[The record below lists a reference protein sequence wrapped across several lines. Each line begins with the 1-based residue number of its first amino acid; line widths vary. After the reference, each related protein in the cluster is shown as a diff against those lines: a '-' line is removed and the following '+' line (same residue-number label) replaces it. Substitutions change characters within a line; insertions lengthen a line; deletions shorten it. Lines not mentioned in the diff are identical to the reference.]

1 MSKLRRK
8 RRDGRRRE
16 PNGRLSRRKADR
28 EANARMA
35 DNETSVEAMATVLA
49 ARWRVH
55 GITAEHAKDPL
66 AGSAVGRLC
75 LSDQISRDQYDA
87 AIRYLDVLGS
97 YEKALLLRTG
107 KPSESKGSPH
117 GLGDSPEY
125 IDWCQAQ
132 IERWDE
138 VTTLL
143 TELMYSLRSPGPR
156 AALDVVVVR
165 DVDMPELAADLR
177 LALNALARHFS
188 IGRGAKAA

>member
-1 MSKLRRK
+1 MSKPRRK

-28 EANARMA
+28 EANASMA
-35 DNETSVEAMATVLA
+35 NEETSIEAMATVLA

-55 GITAEHAKDPL
+55 GIALENAKSPM

-75 LSDQISRDQYDA
+75 LSGQISVDQHDA
-87 AIRYLDVLGS
+87 ARRYLEIRAG
-97 YEKALLLRTG
+97 YEKALLLHTG
-107 KPSESKGSPH
+107 KPGESRGSPH

-188 IGRGAKAA
+188 IGRGSRGA